1 VGLKRAC
8 ERSPCNISLERRRK
22 GHWDFVLEEMAWM
35 ANDFM
40 QVFLKVFFSHARTL
54 HGVLHAESGLH
65 LLSTSTFLSYVTM
78 GL

>member
-1 VGLKRAC
+1 MILCRY
-8 ERSPCNISLERRRK
+8 
-22 GHWDFVLEEMAWM
+22 
-35 ANDFM
+35 
-40 QVFLKVFFSHARTL
+40 FLKFFSHARTL